1 MLWLKTSKTKHAK
14 WSADKKK
21 SSEWFKMSRVDQTE
35 HGFTKEGGEEKTRVC
50 KFFLILPT
58 LQECAV
64 LSFFPVLLVVSK
76 ATLSPFLL
84 CVLFDPLYSH

>member
-50 KFFLILPT
+50 KFF
-58 LQECAV
+58 
-64 LSFFPVLLVVSK
+64 
-76 ATLSPFLL
+76 
-84 CVLFDPLYSH
+84 